1 MSTLES
7 VSLTEAFLHNN
18 PYMIQLYVVFP
29 TAGKEPTQYKR
40 KHNRSM
46 NRFMRR

>member
-1 MSTLES
+1 MSLES
-7 VSLTEAFLHNN
+7 VPLTEEFLHTVWKSRQV
-18 PYMIQLYVVFP
+18 MFR
-29 TAGKEPTQYKR
+29 TASKENTQYKR